1 MATLIVNGSD
11 LPKLSRRIVERLQR
25 GTLGYEALMGWTGSS
40 HQSVA
45 KELHKLKAIGLVVAD
60 GTRPKTWGI
69 VPGAVVPITVRT
81 KAPQRAFA
89 EWEDEKIMEWR
100 AKGVSQTE
108 IGRRLN
114 RRRDSVKCRI
124 SVLTRRLLEQ
134 EAA

>member
-45 KELHKLKAIGLVVAD
+45 KELHRLKTKGLVEHDGRRPRTWKLK
-60 GTRPKTWGI
+60 
-69 VPGAVVPITVRT
+69 
-81 KAPQRAFA
+81 
-89 EWEDEKIMEWR
+89 
-100 AKGVSQTE
+100 
-108 IGRRLN
+108 
-114 RRRDSVKCRI
+114 
-124 SVLTRRLLEQ
+124 EQ